1 MTQLLTM
8 TTTHKF
14 PLQCPMDGCLYTMDS
29 EVYCFSEGGYDTMED
44 VCA

>member
-1 MTQLLTM
+1 MLTGVYS
-8 TTTHKF
+8 
-14 PLQCPMDGCLYTMDS
+14 LQSRGNYDQCPMDGCLYTMDS